1 MFAGYAAGLG
11 PGVDWRMAAY
21 TVSKHGVVA
30 MTRTLAT
37 AGGGVAHKALCP
49 AWTDTEI
56 VSGAN
61 TAADPEL
68 LRARS
73 SHIARL
79 GGLMTV
85 RHVAEGFH
93 ALLTQVTIQ
102 FAVLLK
108 WCLLQCDNG
117 SVMVVMKDTPYT
129 LLPDLSRPLIL
140 GTVAVA
146 RLLDKLTSSQ
156 LVTGRQL
163 VAVVALSFCLFLVAF
178 ASC

>member
-1 MFAGYAAGLG
+1 MFAGCAAGLG

-30 MTRTLAT
+30 MPRTLAT

-61 TAADPEL
+61 TAADPAL

-93 ALLTQVTIQ
+93 TLVTQVTNN
-102 FAVLLK
+102 F
-108 WCLLQCDNG
+108 
-117 SVMVVMKDTPYT
+117 M
-129 LLPDLSRPLIL
+129 
-140 GTVAVA
+140 
-146 RLLDKLTSSQ
+146 SQ
-156 LVTGRQL
+156 Y
-163 VAVVALSFCLFLVAF
+163 C
-178 ASC
+178 